1 MRYISAL
8 GRAVE
13 SGADIRGYFH
23 WSLTDNLKWH
33 SGYGDRF
40 GLVYVDFPTGRRLP
54 KDSFRWYRK
63 LIQSG

>member
-23 WSLTDNLKWH
+23 WAFTDNFAWH
-33 SGYGDRF
+33 SGYGERF
-40 GLVYVDFPTGRRLP
+40 GLVYVDYPTGERIR
-54 KDSFRWYRK
+54 KDSYFWYRD
-63 LIQSG
+63 LIG

>member
-8 GRAVE
+8 GLAVE
-13 SGADIRGYFH
+13 SGADNRGYFH
-23 WSLTDNLKWH
+23 WSLPDNLEWH
-33 SGYGDRF
+33 SGCGDRF
-40 GLVYVDFPTGRRLP
+40 GLVYVDFPTGRRRP